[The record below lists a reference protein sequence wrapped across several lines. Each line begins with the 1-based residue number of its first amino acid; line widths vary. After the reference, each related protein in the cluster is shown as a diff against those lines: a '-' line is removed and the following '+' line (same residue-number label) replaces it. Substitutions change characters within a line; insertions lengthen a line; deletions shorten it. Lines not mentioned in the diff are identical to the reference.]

1 MKSIEVQRMDRDKS
15 PGRIPWDSTGG
26 SNVESRILDRGND
39 RVDVEET
46 HKSGYPPRSAGGLAF
61 DSLETRKRERLF
73 SRSLPSILGKGTRGL
88 GDKKRGERGQAFAT
102 LRVTPA

>member
-1 MKSIEVQRMDRDKS
+1 MDRDKS
-15 PGRIPWDSTGG
+15 PGRVPWDSTGG

-39 RVDVEET
+39 RVDMEET
-46 HKSGYPPRSAGGLAF
+46 RKSGCPPRSAGGRVRF
-61 DSLETRKRERLF
+61 VGKRERLF

-88 GDKKRGERGQAFAT
+88 GDKKRGERDQAFAT